1 MNKQIKKP
9 AVDLTDLAMGIIIL
23 GIVVSIGAIVL
34 IGVRDARLTDLDVIT
49 TFNETITAS
58 DGGTDLTNTW
68 AKAITT
74 VTNATGGETIDS
86 GNYTF
91 TIGSVGGTGNIDW
104 LGTSSY
110 NSSSVN
116 VTYTWYN
123 TSRVDFNTADDAVT
137 GLGEYGN
144 WFKIIVIVGVAAVV
158 LAIIFMSF
166 GKKSFSEAQGISY

>member
-9 AVDLTDLAMGIIIL
+9 AVDLTDLAIGIIVL
-23 GIVVSIGAIVL
+23 AVVVSISAAIL